1 VIVSGN
7 GHIYLVR
14 YDESLVDSRVAVEWV
29 PRRLMRPLALMWL
42 IIYVGLWVLGSILEA
57 FDSYSWKVEEVVRVL
72 GNKTD
77 FIGCCIQHRIW
88 KMKNGSPL

>member
-1 VIVSGN
+1 
-7 GHIYLVR
+7 
-14 YDESLVDSRVAVEWV
+14 
-29 PRRLMRPLALMWL
+29 MRPLALMWL

-77 FIGCCIQHRIW
+77 FIGCYIQHRIW

>member
-1 VIVSGN
+1 
-7 GHIYLVR
+7 
-14 YDESLVDSRVAVEWV
+14 
-29 PRRLMRPLALMWL
+29 MRPLALMWL